1 MPNENARDLRKNQTD
16 AEQKLWSKLRRRQ
29 LANFRFRRQHPV
41 GIFIVDFFCFDAGLV
56 VELDGS
62 QHYEDDN
69 VTYDRKRTEWL
80 MDQGLSVIRF
90 DNSEIFENIDGV
102 LQTLYFH
109 LSKN

>member
-1 MPNENARDLRKNQTD
+1 M
-16 AEQKLWSKLRRRQ
+16 
-29 LANFRFRRQHPV
+29 
-41 GIFIVDFFCFDAGLV
+41 

-90 DNSEIFENIDGV
+90 DNSEIFENMDGV
-102 LQTLYFH
+102 LQTIYFH
-109 LSKN
+109 LSKCQFFAVAFPLPLAPRGTSPNGGRKEEVFCVVIA